1 MLGGW
6 VAQRTAL
13 AWLNSANVLFLQVD
27 QREAALASLSLLVII
42 HCTWFVLENFL
53 LDYYVR

>member
-6 VAQRTAL
+6 VAPL
-13 AWLNSANVLFLQVD
+13 AWVNIVNVLFLQVD

>member
-1 MLGGW
+1 M
-6 VAQRTAL
+6 AHSTRL
-13 AWLNSANVLFLQVD
+13 ADQLKYVLFLQVD